1 MQKKKTK
8 NSLFKT
14 VLAFFFIHFPS
25 NNIRYTTASP
35 HSHRGIVSISK
46 KNCKVAFLYR
56 KTLSPLSLYIIPK
69 NPQIRISHL
78 TEPIDVCLQ
87 PFYFFYFS
95 LLSNTSVEPQ
105 GATPFDSLRHWA
117 TCVEGILVQRKVGAH
132 IVEASCR
139 SCEGKKV
146 AICNLFTYRLPSL
159 DSSHGFSF
167 TGFLK
172 REQNRMEHALQ

>member
-1 MQKKKTK
+1 MVSLLKPLKKKPGFFLSTQRRRKKKMQKKKTK

-132 IVEASCR
+132 IVESKNSAPTWC
-139 SCEGKKV
+139 
-146 AICNLFTYRLPSL
+146 F
-159 DSSHGFSF
+159 
-167 TGFLK
+167 
-172 REQNRMEHALQ
+172 